1 MREKDNIGE
10 LDNSLVLMSPTYM
23 LLTMM
28 SDDDIFSGVILSL
41 GQIKVSPLHRLTLS

>member
-10 LDNSLVLMSPTYM
+10 LDNSLVFMSPTYV

-28 SDDDIFSGVILSL
+28 SHDDILSGVILSV
-41 GQIKVSPLHRLTLS
+41 GQIKVSLHCLTLS